1 MFELLTLVLL
11 WLLVGIIIWYVLQ
24 KLIPK
29 EYYTWL
35 GAFVMVLFI
44 ILAFLTPTSRIVS
57 TVWSVLSL
65 PFKPLGLSLLLL
77 ASAAAKMDKGGLKKP
92 GGTLVIAALLILLIS
107 STPFVAYALAQK
119 TEQSA
124 IQFDQQRRE
133 LCDLQCPTTLTP
145 PEEQT
150 AAAIAVLGWGTT
162 QANLPY
168 RRQIQLTDTGDRI
181 IYAAQ
186 LYQDQL
192 RLGNRPLVIVSA
204 GPRGDLQGKPEEIVE
219 ARDIETL
226 LINMGVAR
234 DDIVVEPTG
243 VDVRTSAVAVG
254 RILME
259 RRLGDRVIL
268 VTSATNT
275 RRAALTFARAGIRVI
290 PRPTNFYTFESGGNL
305 RRRLRLADFVPS
317 ADTLVIT
324 TRVIEEYLLSVYYF
338 LRGWLA
344 PLGI

>member
-11 WLLVGIIIWYVLQ
+11 WLLVGILIWYVLQ

-65 PFKPLGLSLLLL
+65 PFKPLGLSLILL
-77 ASAAAKMDKGGLKKP
+77 ASAATKMDKGGLKKP
-92 GGTLVIAALLILLIS
+92 GGTLVIAALLILVIS

-119 TEQSA
+119 TEQAA

-133 LCDLQCPTTLTP
+133 LCGLQCPTPLTP

-150 AAAIAVLGWGTT
+150 AAAIVVLGWGTT

-186 LYQDQL
+186 LYQEQL
-192 RLGNRPLVIVSA
+192 RLGNQPLVIVSA
-204 GPRGDLQGKPEEIVE
+204 GPRGDLQGKPEEVVE
-219 ARDIETL
+219 ARDIEAL
-226 LINMGVAR
+226 LINMGVDR
-234 DDIVVEPTG
+234 NNIVVEPTG
-243 VDVRTSAVAVG
+243 VDVRTSAVAIEQ
-254 RILME
+254 ILME
-259 RRLGDRVIL
+259 RKLGDRVIL
-268 VTSATNT
+268 VSSALNT
-275 RRAALTFARAGIRVI
+275 RRAALAFAREGIRVI
-290 PRPTNFYTFESGGNL
+290 PRPANFYTFESGGSL
-305 RRRLRLADFVPS
+305 RRRLRIADFVPS
-317 ADTLVIT
+317 ASTLVVT